1 MTAERPLRPTR
12 PVFVV
17 AAPGA
22 GAELLADALATA
34 AGTTRLELA
43 EPLAAAEVLRPEN
56 RGHDTSR
63 LGFQDAKP
71 KVVERIEAAWAAAG
85 AGAGRRVVATWDD
98 AALQVP
104 FLAAAWPDA
113 SFVFVHRDPLE
124 SLARMRAAWES
135 GDAVTHPS
143 LPGWEGPP
151 WSLPL
156 TPQWRGLAGRGLLDV
171 VADQWRRI
179 TEIATGDLARLPDR
193 AWTSVSCHDLLA
205 RPDVEMAR
213 LGGFLGLTWEE
224 RPRIAAA
231 DRPVPVDADDLGPA
245 LAPVAAAAQRARE
258 TLERS
263 SSAAPGTGSGASSP
277 YASVNTPNFPELL
290 GRLGSSLVA
299 TTYQSGRV
307 VVMRARDGA
316 LNTHFRA
323 FDKPMGIA
331 YRPGVL
337 SLGTR
342 GEVWTLR
349 DVPGLAER
357 VGAQHDAVFV
367 PRTMHHTGDIR
378 IHDVAWAGDDLWA
391 VNTRFSCLV
400 TFDGV
405 NSFVP
410 RWTPPWITALAAEDR
425 CHLNGLAVV
434 EDRVKYVTA
443 LGTTDT
449 AGGWRPR
456 KADGGVIVDVE
467 TDEVVATGLSMPH
480 SPRWYR
486 DRLWV
491 LESGQGTLATVDVTT
506 GEVTTVAELPGFTR
520 GLAFAG
526 RYAFIGLSQVREA
539 TTFGGL
545 PLTGRLEDRQ
555 CGVWIVDI
563 ETGGVMGFVRFEDR
577 VQEIFD
583 VALLPGLAFPEILE
597 PQAEP
602 LLTSY
607 VVPDRGRPPG
617 AAAGPAAGRAAR

>member
-1 MTAERPLRPTR
+1 MSPRQKVPAVPAEQPRRLAR
-12 PVFVV
+12 PVFVI
-17 AAPGA
+17 AAPYA
-22 GAELLADALATA
+22 GAELLAEALAAA
-34 AGTTRLELA
+34 AGTTRLDLA
-43 EPLAAAEVLRPEN
+43 APLAAADMLRPEN

-71 KVVERIEAAWAAAG
+71 KAVDLVEDAWAAAG
-85 AGAGRRVVATWDD
+85 VDPGRRLIATWDD

-104 FLAAAWPDA
+104 FLKAAWPDA

-124 SLARMRAAWES
+124 SLAGMRSAWAS
-135 GDAVTHPS
+135 GEEVTHPS
-143 LPGWEGPP
+143 LPGWGGPA

-156 TPQWRGLAGRGLLDV
+156 TPEWRTLAGSSLLDV

-179 TEIATGDLARLPDR
+179 TEIATGDLARLPGR
-193 AWTSVSCHDLLA
+193 SWTAVSYHDLVA
-205 RPDVEMAR
+205 RPDVELDR
-213 LGGFLGLTWEE
+213 LGEFLALSWEE
-224 RPRIAAA
+224 RPSIAAA
-231 DRPVPVDADDLGPA
+231 AGPEPVSSEELGTA
-245 LAPVAAAAQRARE
+245 LPPVAAAAQRARE
-258 TLERS
+258 MLERPS
-263 SSAAPGTGSGASSP
+263 EVATARRPGQSSA
-277 YASVNTPNFPELL
+277 YASVSTPNFPELL
-290 GRLGSSLVA
+290 ARLGSSLVA

-323 FDKPMGIA
+323 FEKPMGIA
-331 YRPGVL
+331 YRRGTL

-342 GEVWTLR
+342 GEVWTLHN
-349 DVPGLAER
+349 VPGLAER
-357 VGAQHDAVFV
+357 VGAEHDAVFV
-367 PRTMHHTGDIR
+367 PRTMHQTGDIR
-378 IHDVAWAGDDLWA
+378 IHDIAWAGEELWA

-410 RWTPPWITALAAEDR
+410 RWKPPFVSALAAEDR

-434 EDRVKYVTA
+434 DDRVKYVTA

-449 AGGWRPR
+449 AGAWRAS
-456 KADGGVIVDVE
+456 KANGGVVIDVE
-467 TDEVVATGLSMPH
+467 TDRIVASGLSMPH

-491 LESGQGTLATVDVTT
+491 LESGEGTLSTVDTAS

-526 RYAFIGLSQVREA
+526 RYAFVGLSQVREA

-563 ETGGVMGFVRFEDR
+563 ESGATMGFVRFEDR

-583 VALLPGLAFPEILE
+583 VALLPGLAYPEIVE
-597 PQAEP
+597 PRTEE
-602 LLTSY
+602 LLTAY
-607 VVPDRGRPPG
+607 VVPEPR
-617 AAAGPAAGRAAR
+617 

>member
-1 MTAERPLRPTR
+1 MTAERPLRLTR

-17 AAPGA
+17 AAPCA
-22 GAELLADALATA
+22 GADLLADALGA
-34 AGTTRLELA
+34 ARGAYRLELSD
-43 EPLAAAEVLRPEN
+43 PLAAAEALRPEN

-71 KVVERIEAAWAAAG
+71 RTVDAVEAAWAEAG
-85 AGAGRRVVATWDD
+85 VPAGGRVVGTWAD

-104 FLAAAWPDA
+104 FLRAAWPDA

-124 SLARMRAAWES
+124 SLAGMRAAWES
-135 GDAVTHPS
+135 GAAVSHPS
-143 LPGWEGPP
+143 LPGWEGPA

-156 TPQWRGLAGRGLLDV
+156 TPEWRTLVGRPTLDV

-179 TEIATGDLARLPDR
+179 TEIVTGDLARLPDR
-193 AWTSVSCHDLLA
+193 AWTAVSYHDLAA
-205 RPDVEMAR
+205 RPGEELAR
-213 LGGFLGLTWEE
+213 LGGFLDLSWEE
-224 RPRIAAA
+224 EPPRVALPTAPRPVAA
-231 DRPVPVDADDLGPA
+231 DELGAA
-245 LAPVAAAAQRARE
+245 LVPVAAAAQRARE
-258 TLERS
+258 TLERPAATTRAERA
-263 SSAAPGTGSGASSP
+263 SARSP

-290 GRLGSSLVA
+290 ARLGSSLVA

-307 VVMRARDGA
+307 VVLRSRDGA

-342 GEVWTLR
+342 GEVVTLR
-349 DVPGLAER
+349 DVPGMAER
-357 VGAQHDAVFV
+357 VGAEHDAVFV
-367 PRTMHHTGDIR
+367 PRTSHRTGDIR
-378 IHDVAWAGDDLWA
+378 IHDVAWAGDELWA

-400 TFDGV
+400 TFDEEH
-405 NSFVP
+405 SFVP
-410 RWTPPWITALAAEDR
+410 RWTPPWVTALAAEDR

-434 EDRVKYVTA
+434 GDRVAYVTA

-449 AGGWRPR
+449 AGGWRPG
-456 KADGGVIVDVE
+456 KARGGVVVDVE
-467 TDEVVATGLSMPH
+467 TNDVVASGLSMPH

-491 LESGQGTLATVDVTT
+491 LESGEGTLATVDVRT

-526 RYAFIGLSQVREA
+526 RYAFVGLSQVREA

-563 ETGGVMGFVRFEDR
+563 ETGAIMGFVRFEER

-583 VALLPGLAFPEILE
+583 VALLPGLAFPDVLE
-597 PQAEP
+597 PHAEE
-602 LLTSY
+602 LLTAY
-607 VVPDRGRPPG
+607 VVPSRG
-617 AAAGPAAGRAAR
+617 